1 MAYGLPDL
9 ETSLYLPSTILE
21 DTETSA
27 TGNECEKPIQH
38 LNNFL
43 KSRDISPIR
52 YSLRTPWNEAS
63 GRTKRQHERKA
74 RQAISAVLD
83 EIAHN
88 DADSLWE
95 SILCSEGSQN
105 GDNAVSSGVD
115 KELMDTLAN
124 CYKNANS
131 WDARRQILS
140 IMADKV
146 SLATIQKWI
155 PGLTRYRFMVSR

>member
-27 TGNECEKPIQH
+27 TGNECEKPIEH

-88 DADSLWE
+88 DADRLWE

-131 WDARRQILS
+131 W
-140 IMADKV
+140 M
-146 SLATIQKWI
+146 LA
-155 PGLTRYRFMVSR
+155 GRYCLLWPIK

>member
-1 MAYGLPDL
+1 MFGGIEL
-9 ETSLYLPSTILE
+9 EISLYLPSTILD

-27 TGNECEKPIQH
+27 RGIECEKPIER

-52 YSLRTPWNEAS
+52 YSLKTPWNEAS

-88 DADSLWE
+88 DADRLWK
-95 SILCSEGSQN
+95 SILRSEGNQI

-115 KELMDTLAN
+115 K
-124 CYKNANS
+124 
-131 WDARRQILS
+131 
-140 IMADKV
+140 
-146 SLATIQKWI
+146 
-155 PGLTRYRFMVSR
+155 